1 METMAVA
8 DRPKG
13 NESTFPHRRTLK
25 PAVQGQDH
33 GRMLDNRHLSS
44 TVSLDDGVASNVE
57 W

>member
-57 W
+57 